1 MSEPAGDRVGW
12 IPARSASQGACPDLS
27 HPDIPSEERYLG
39 RLYDRLGELIAHT
52 RDQLVR
58 ANAQVGG
65 TPQAR
70 SERESYIRL
79 YTGELATYRAANMG
93 LCFGRLDTT
102 DGATNY
108 IGRVGLR
115 DTDPD
120 MSPLLLDW
128 RSELSRPF
136 YLATTARPEG
146 IRRRRHIRAAG
157 RRITGLHDEY
167 LDAPEATA
175 DTESADV
182 AGEAALLAAL
192 NKARTGHMEDVVST
206 IQREQDLIIRNAH
219 RGVVVVQGGPG
230 TGKTA
235 VALHRAAYLLYTF
248 REQLDR
254 SGVLIIGPN
263 STFLDYIARVL
274 PSLGESGVVLRT
286 IGTMYPGIDARG
298 TESERATEVK
308 GSAEMLAILAAAVK
322 AYQDAPTDSS
332 FITVDGVRLEITPAM
347 VRKARGRGR
356 MSRRPHNRARPTFV
370 EVLVDQ
376 LTDAYAE
383 QVGTALQ
390 VPGGAAEQA
399 AREAALWQDPD
410 FTDGEAAPDSVEVFA
425 SGGQVTPIDSGSPVA
440 AEKNLLTSED
450 LASVRHELS
459 GSDELEQLV
468 DAWWPI
474 LSPERVLAELLSDRE
489 RIAAAAAQYVEEDQ
503 EALYRPD
510 GEAFSPADVPLL
522 DELAEILGLDPEADR
537 AEEERAWAEQLRQ
550 AEEALEILQGS
561 ASQDIED
568 ELDPEILA
576 AYDVVDA
583 EMLARRHQA
592 DSDLTVAERAAAD
605 RQWAFGHVIVDEAQ
619 ELSPMAWRMVMRRS
633 PNRWMTLVGDTAQT
647 SSPAGVDSWDEALSP
662 YVEDRWQLCE
672 LTINYRTPATITA
685 VADEVLAAVSPE
697 LQPPRPIRAGEHP
710 VGWHSM
716 TTEAA
721 ASPADAPGSATAEWM
736 TETIVD
742 ILRGLPRDRS
752 TAVVSDPQ
760 TLDSLPDA
768 DELAARAGLAA
779 AADDERTPVTVLD
792 VAEAKGLEFDHVLVV
807 EPAAVAEA
815 SVQGLQDLYVAL
827 TRATQQ
833 LHVVYSRRLPGALE
847 NARSAVVK

>member
-1 MSEPAGDRVGW
+1 M
-12 IPARSASQGACPDLS
+12 S

-39 RLYDRLGELIAHT
+39 RLYDRLDELIAQT
-52 RDQLVR
+52 REQLVR

-93 LCFGRLDTT
+93 LCFGRLDTVEGT
-102 DGATNY
+102 TNY

-115 DTDPD
+115 DSDPD

-128 RSELSRPF
+128 RSDLSRPF

-146 IRRRRHIRAAG
+146 VRRRRHIRAVG
-157 RRITGLHDEY
+157 RRVTGLHDEQ
-167 LDAPEATA
+167 LDSPDTSGSEAA
-175 DTESADV
+175 ADV

-298 TESERATEVK
+298 TDSQRAAEVK
-308 GSAEMLAILAAAVK
+308 GSPEMLTILAAAVK
-322 AYQDAPTDSS
+322 QYQDAPRDSTYV
-332 FITVDGVRLEITPAM
+332 TVDGVKLEITPAM
-347 VRKARGRGR
+347 VRKARARGR

-390 VPGGAAEQA
+390 VPGGASEQA

-410 FTDGEAAPDSVEVFA
+410 FTEGEAGPDAVEVYA
-425 SGGQVTPIDSGSPVA
+425 ADGQVTPIDSGGPVA
-440 AEKNLLTSED
+440 AEKNLLTAED

-459 GSDELEQLV
+459 GSEDLAELVE
-468 DAWWPI
+468 AWWPV
-474 LSPERVLAELLSDRE
+474 LTPERVLAELLSDRE
-489 RIAAAAAQYVEEDQ
+489 RITAAAGEYVEEDQ
-503 EALYRPD
+503 EALLRAD
-510 GEAFSPADVPLL
+510 GEDFSPADVPLL
-522 DELAEILGLDPEADR
+522 DELAEILGVDPEADR

-647 SSPAGVDSWDEALSP
+647 SSPAGVDSWGEALSP

-685 VADEVLAAVSPE
+685 VADEILAEVSPE
-697 LQPPRPIRAGEHP
+697 LQPPRPIRAGDHP
-710 VGWHSM
+710 VGWHPM
-716 TTEAA
+716 TTGDAADTTGDAGVEATSWFA
-721 ASPADAPGSATAEWM
+721 
-736 TETIVD
+736 ETIVE
-742 ILRGLPRDRS
+742 ILHDLPRDRS
-752 TAVVSDPQ
+752 TVVVSDAQ
-760 TLDSLPDA
+760 TLAQLPPA
-768 DELAARAGLAA
+768 AELATRAGIDLDAPAAAGDAA
-779 AADDERTPVTVLD
+779 AASDDGVTPLTVLD
-792 VAEAKGLEFDHVLVV
+792 VAEAKGLEFDHVIVV
-807 EPAAVAEA
+807 EPAAVAAA
-815 SVQGLQDLYVAL
+815 SVQGMQDLYVAL

-833 LHVVYSRRLPGALE
+833 LHVVYARALPAALQR
-847 NARSAVVK
+847 AAADVIQ